1 MEKEKDHDSFPD
13 AVATHTDGKCGG
25 AEDQDENKTG
35 ERVVDGEIEG
45 AGEESCSCKA
55 EEVNADR
62 DEDERD
68 GVRTSMHRIAKT
80 MEKVD
85 QHSSTWEFLR
95 KRDIGKKSGKKKSKD
110 EKEGPERTKPRKGG
124 GEGSKGG
131 ISLKA
136 GGCPREKEKGET
148 EKSSNTKDAIQKDR
162 EGGTGFFV
170 RKPAKKV
177 EETYG
182 IASCGSD
189 EKEIKK
195 KAHKGEMKS
204 AKIGEVDILEAQKE
218 IEAGSA
224 KTNRAQRYKKCG
236 GEPNWMGGGES
247 VGEVR
252 PVDLGGEEAKYGS
265 CDADTDPRGEPA

>member
-1 MEKEKDHDSFPD
+1 MEKEKDHDTFPD

-45 AGEESCSCKA
+45 AGEESCSCKT
-55 EEVNADR
+55 EKVNADR

-136 GGCPREKEKGET
+136 GGCPGEKEKGET
-148 EKSSNTKDAIQKDR
+148 EKSSNAKDAIQKDR
-162 EGGTGFFV
+162 ECGTGFFV

-204 AKIGEVDILEAQKE
+204 AKIGEVDVLEAQKE

-236 GEPNWMGGGES
+236 GQPNWMGGGES

-252 PVDLGGEEAKYGS
+252 PVDLGGEETKYGS

>member
-25 AEDQDENKTG
+25 AEDHDENKTG
-35 ERVVDGEIEG
+35 ERVVDGEVEG
-45 AGEESCSCKA
+45 AGEESCSCKT

-62 DEDERD
+62 DEDECD
-68 GVRTSMHRIAKT
+68 SVPTAMHRSAKT

-95 KRDIGKKSGKKKSKD
+95 KRDFGKKSGNKKSKE
-110 EKEGPERTKPRKGG
+110 EKEGPEGTKPRKGG

-136 GGCPREKEKGET
+136 GACPGEKKKGET
-148 EKSSNTKDAIQKDR
+148 EKSRNAKDAIQKDR
-162 EGGTGFFV
+162 ECGAGFFV

-189 EKEIKK
+189 KKEIKK

-204 AKIGEVDILEAQKE
+204 ANIGKGDVLEAQKE

-236 GEPNWMGGGES
+236 GEPKWMGGGEP

-252 PVDLGGEEAKYGS
+252 PVDLGREEAKYGS

>member
-13 AVATHTDGKCGG
+13 AVAAHTDGKCGG

-35 ERVVDGEIEG
+35 ERVVDGKIEG

-95 KRDIGKKSGKKKSKD
+95 KRDSGKKSGKKKSKD
-110 EKEGPERTKPRKGG
+110 EKQGPERTKPRKGG

-136 GGCPREKEKGET
+136 GGCPGEKEKGET

-162 EGGTGFFV
+162 ECGTGFFV

-195 KAHKGEMKS
+195 KANKGEMKS
-204 AKIGEVDILEAQKE
+204 AKIGEVDVLETQKE
-218 IEAGSA
+218 IEASSA

-236 GEPNWMGGGES
+236 GEPNWMSGGES

-252 PVDLGGEEAKYGS
+252 PVDLGGEEAEYGS

>member
-13 AVATHTDGKCGG
+13 AVATNTDGECGG
-25 AEDQDENKTG
+25 AEDKDKNKTG
-35 ERVVDGEIEG
+35 KRVVDGEIEG

-136 GGCPREKEKGET
+136 GACPREEEKGET
-148 EKSSNTKDAIQKDR
+148 EKSSNAKDAIQKDR

-189 EKEIKK
+189 EKEVKK

-204 AKIGEVDILEAQKE
+204 AKIGEMDVLEAQKE